1 MILPL
6 DHPLVPLPLA
16 SSEHL
21 LHILHPRAPDFIMVV
36 KPPSQLLLHSV
47 PDYIRVDLVFGIQLG
62 LEFEYLKRF
71 VSALSFRIEFQRL

>member
-6 DHPLVPLPLA
+6 DHALVPLALA

-21 LHILHPRAPDFIMVV
+21 LHVLHPRAPHFIMVA

-47 PDYIRVDLVFGIQLG
+47 PDYFRVDLVFAIKLG
-62 LEFEYLKRF
+62 LEFEDLKGF
-71 VSALSFRIEFQRL
+71 VSALYFGIEFQRL